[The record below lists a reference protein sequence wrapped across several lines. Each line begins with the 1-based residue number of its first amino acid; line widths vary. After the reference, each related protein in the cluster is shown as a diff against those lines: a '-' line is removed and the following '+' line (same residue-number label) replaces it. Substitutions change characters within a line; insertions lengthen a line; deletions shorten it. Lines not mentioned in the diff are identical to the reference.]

1 MDSCLCGEQA
11 RGVERGLD
19 RPSKIEVFE
28 ELFALVMP
36 AYLGAASHRNHAREE
51 VGNQPLQG
59 ERQAVD
65 VHRVDQ
71 TQAALGRAGGDR
83 HTTRSINTLT
93 YRCIARYI
101 HPKIHTP
108 NHSFSPKWTI
118 KDTVLEFVI

>member
-1 MDSCLCGEQA
+1 M
-11 RGVERGLD
+11 
-19 RPSKIEVFE
+19 EVFE

-71 TQAALGRAGGDR
+71 AQAALGRSGGDR

-93 YRCIARYI
+93 FRCITRYI
-101 HPKIHTP
+101 HPITVSRL
-108 NHSFSPKWTI
+108 NGQL
-118 KDTVLEFVI
+118 KDTVGIRHRIPSAL